1 MSFGVLW
8 LLPLPRRAFGSA
20 DWLDWPLAGRV
31 WRVRQAR
38 NHPDALS
45 GLRGESPNPS
55 SHIPVCDVL
64 RGEQRRPVRDCAAGR
79 RLLLGGAGLARF
91 RHACFGLL
99 MASAWLARMDGKIFR
114 DMWE

>member
-38 NHPDALS
+38 NHPDALVGAPWGIS
-45 GLRGESPNPS
+45 ES
-55 SHIPVCDVL
+55 
-64 RGEQRRPVRDCAAGR
+64 
-79 RLLLGGAGLARF
+79 F
-91 RHACFGLL
+91 F
-99 MASAWLARMDGKIFR
+99 
-114 DMWE
+114 